1 MRFGLLSLFLI
12 FLSIN
17 AIYAQDEQISFPP
30 SIAPIRTVLLSY
42 LREEK
47 DPRDKFGDPRLDLI
61 REIRKTFPKLDI
73 RVTSTLSKDRLFEKY
88 PDLKSTVSQVVQIKM
103 NSIQDPYEFGW
114 DRGEQLQLIQFPY
127 AESKTMAPLFP
138 EAKNTTPLPS
148 AGKTAAGKMHFTH
161 PSGTASRTAGGN
173 VEFLPDGT
181 PITGLNLPQDA
192 VEFLSRTSGKE
203 VLQVDTSWNSSHD
216 LDEVF
221 LWTIDPTK
229 KARCILFYLDVKGA
243 KALLTKDNLDEY
255 VNTEVSVL
263 KKLYAALGVIID
275 PATEKKMKSDLAEG
289 NAALLSVLGR
299 LNELQDVIDEEVSKI
314 IAHPGMK
321 DCRKVALPVVYAD
334 SSNPN
339 DGFGMQFENQ
349 INSLVI
355 EYHVF
360 TLRSRLPAQQRAI
373 EDIFKKNGFSVHSF
387 DSHGF
392 DGGGGNMHCSTNTIR
407 NLR

>member
-1 MRFGLLSLFLI
+1 MRLGLLSLFLL
-12 FLSIN
+12 FPSIN
-17 AIYAQDEQISFPP
+17 AIYAQEEKISYPP

-42 LREEK
+42 LREDK

-61 REIRKTFPKLDI
+61 REIRKTFPKLVI
-73 RVTSTLSKDRLFEKY
+73 RVTSMLSKDQLFAKY
-88 PDLKSTVSQVVQIKM
+88 PDLKSTVSQVVQLKM
-103 NSIQDPYEFGW
+103 NSIQDPFEFGW
-114 DRGEQLQLIQFPY
+114 DRDGHLQLIQFPY
-127 AESKTMAPLFP
+127 T
-138 EAKNTTPLPS
+138 EAKKTTPIPF
-148 AGKTAAGKMHFTH
+148 AGKTAADKMHFTH
-161 PSGTASRTAGGN
+161 PSGARPRTAGGN

-192 VEFLSRTSGKE
+192 VEFLSQTSGKE
-203 VLQVDTSWNSSHD
+203 VLQVDTSWNSSHN

-243 KALLTKDNLDEY
+243 KELLTKDNLDEY
-255 VNTEVSVL
+255 ASIEVSVL
-263 KKLYAALGVIID
+263 KKLYVALGVVID
-275 PATEKKMKSDLAEG
+275 PATEKRMKSDLAEG
-289 NAALLSVLGR
+289 SAALLSALGR
-299 LNELQDVIDEEVSKI
+299 VNELQDVIDEEASKV

-321 DCRKVALPVVYAD
+321 GCRTVALPVVYAD

-355 EYHVF
+355 KEHVF

-373 EDIFKKNGFSVHSF
+373 EGIFKENGFSVHSF

-407 NLR
+407 FPKR